1 MQYLFSTT
9 TYEVHT
15 SKTKNKRKHEETFL
29 FIIFSFESLYLQLQ
43 IFYNR
48 NRSYDI
54 AHDEN
59 AMSSLIIQSIQQG
72 QVKNSYRCS
81 QKCCNINRKI
91 PVQETLFNK
100 ELMRLQ
106 HRCLLG
112 NIAEFLRSPVL
123 KNVCER
129 LLLPDVIYSAFIYC
143 TVNCFKMFASEQ
155 KYKNIL
161 KNCVSQKKYLQ
172 FSCNVYVKLYYKIL
186 WFYQDLKSKNL
197 CFQICTQFNQREY
210 WTRHQ
215 GSFQVP

>member
-1 MQYLFSTT
+1 MKYTLPRPKIK
-9 TYEVHT
+9 E
-15 SKTKNKRKHEETFL
+15 NHEETFL

-43 IFYNR
+43 IFCNR

-129 LLLPDVIYSAFIYC
+129 LLLPDVTYSAFAQSI
-143 TVNCFKMFASEQ
+143 VL
-155 KYKNIL
+155 KYLFQNKNIKIFSKIVYL
-161 KNCVSQKKYLQ
+161 K
-172 FSCNVYVKLYYKIL
+172 
-186 WFYQDLKSKNL
+186 KN
-197 CFQICTQFNQREY
+197 IC
-210 WTRHQ
+210 
-215 GSFQVP
+215 SFHVMFM